1 MQETYDPGWHAY
13 ARSRELPVHS
23 DPVGFMWIE
32 APPGGQEIRLQFEM
46 PMENRFGMMVT
57 FISLFMV
64 VYLLAPGFQ
73 KEAPD
78 TREIL
83 N

>member
-1 MQETYDPGWHAY
+1 
-13 ARSRELPVHS
+13 
-23 DPVGFMWIE
+23 
-32 APPGGQEIRLQFEM
+32 M

-64 VYLLAPGFQ
+64 VYLVAPGFQ
-73 KEAPD
+73 KDAPD